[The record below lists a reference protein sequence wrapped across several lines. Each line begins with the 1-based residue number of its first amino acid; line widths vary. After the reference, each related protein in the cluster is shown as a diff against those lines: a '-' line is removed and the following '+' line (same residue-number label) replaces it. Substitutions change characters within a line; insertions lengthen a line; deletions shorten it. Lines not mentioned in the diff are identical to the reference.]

1 MKVADILG
9 WRCTIWGPFQGLG
22 AADKWDYDS
31 DPEVTPTCI
40 PDSRDTH
47 SDMEKPLED
56 PGPSLS
62 IEVMEI
68 SDSQEDVE
76 EVVENENTATDNFE
90 TPTPS
95 LTIGQVL
102 SQLPR
107 KKNGIIMITFL
118 LILFS
123 SPS

>member
-1 MKVADILG
+1 
-9 WRCTIWGPFQGLG
+9 
-22 AADKWDYDS
+22 
-31 DPEVTPTCI
+31 
-40 PDSRDTH
+40 
-47 SDMEKPLED
+47 MEKPIED

-68 SDSQEDVE
+68 SDSQEDIE
-76 EVVENENTATDNFE
+76 EVVESEKTAADNFE
-90 TPTPS
+90 TPLPS

-107 KKNGIIMITFL
+107 KKNGMIMITFL

>member
-1 MKVADILG
+1 
-9 WRCTIWGPFQGLG
+9 
-22 AADKWDYDS
+22 
-31 DPEVTPTCI
+31 
-40 PDSRDTH
+40 
-47 SDMEKPLED
+47 MEKPLED

-68 SDSQEDVE
+68 SDSQEDIE
-76 EVVENENTATDNFE
+76 EVVESENSSTDNFE
-90 TPTPS
+90 TPLPS

-102 SQLPR
+102 SRLPR
-107 KKNGIIMITFL
+107 KKNGIIIITFL